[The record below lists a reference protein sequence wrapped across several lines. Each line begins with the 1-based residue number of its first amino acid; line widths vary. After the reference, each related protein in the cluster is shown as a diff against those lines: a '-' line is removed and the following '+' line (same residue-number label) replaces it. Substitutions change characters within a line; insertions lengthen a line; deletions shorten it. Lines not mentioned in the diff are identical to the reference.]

1 MSGRFVFVGA
11 SCAVVIAAACT
22 GDDAIFSPATDA
34 GSGDV
39 AVSPTPVPTPPPAR
53 PDAPPKADAAPP
65 SDASS
70 DGPFDASPGDA
81 TTDASGDAGPPSGLG
96 PDGVFRGTT
105 EGIDFSFTARLPSTS
120 ALCPAYATIE
130 DTCCVW
136 SARVKSP
143 ARVPYSY
150 GLQSGGKITIDG
162 FEFASL
168 PAQIPNGTPPAG
180 IWPQAQIT
188 AAAAGFEAGRF
199 AWPRYLELVHKL
211 AGRYGTPTDPQRVR
225 DLIDKGL
232 LTSLLFSA
240 DLTGHSIGWYPNR
253 QPGGQLYHHYYVSGP
268 DVRVNQAIT
277 TPSCQT
283 TFSSELSNFSRQI
296 KP

>member
-1 MSGRFVFVGA
+1 MRGRFLFVGA
-11 SCAVVIAAACT
+11 SFAVVLAAACT
-22 GDDAIFSPATDA
+22 GDDTTFSPPADA

-39 AVSPTPVPTPPPAR
+39 AVSPTPDATPNN
-53 PDAPPKADAAPP
+53 DATSPNDGSSDAP
-65 SDASS
+65 SDASP
-70 DGPFDASPGDA
+70 DDA

-96 PDGVFRGTT
+96 PDGTYRGTI

-136 SARVKSP
+136 SARVMSP

-150 GLQSGGKITIDG
+150 GLRSGGKITIDG
-162 FEFASL
+162 FDFASL
-168 PAQIPNGTPPAG
+168 PATAPNGTPPAG
-180 IWPQAQIT
+180 IWPQAQLV
-188 AAAAGFEAGRF
+188 AAAAGWEPGRF

-211 AGRYGTPTDPQRVR
+211 AGRYGMPTDPQRVR
-225 DLIDKGL
+225 DLIDKNL
-232 LTSLLFSA
+232 LNSLLFA
-240 DLTGHSIGWYPNR
+240 EDLTAHSIGWYPNR
-253 QPGGQLYHHYYVSGP
+253 QPGLQLYHYYYVTGP

-283 TFSSELSNFSRQI
+283 TFSNEINNFSRYV